1 MRRLFLFSFVFAGLF
16 LIAAVLPAHA
26 QNPQEYSAID
36 KVTPLK
42 WANTLIFFAGLAWLI
57 YRYGPSFFDARSAD
71 IQKAI
76 EEATGLKL
84 QGDFRRS
91 EADRKMA
98 TLPAEVAKIQQQH
111 DEALARE
118 YERVQ
123 QDTRS
128 EVQRIHAN
136 VTSEIAALRKE
147 EARRIR
153 QRTAASAV
161 DLAERR
167 LQDRTASQG
176 GNDLHDFLDVVQTG
190 VESFGEPQDVRL

>member
-1 MRRLFLFSFVFAGLF
+1 MRRLVLFGFVFAGLF
-16 LIAAVLPAHA
+16 LIAAALPAHA
-26 QNPQEYSAID
+26 QNPEEYSAID

-42 WANTLIFFAGLAWLI
+42 WANTLIFLAGLGWLI
-57 YRYGPSFFDARSAD
+57 YRYGPAFFDARSAD

-98 TLPAEVAKIQQQH
+98 TLPAEIAKIQQQH

-128 EVQRIHAN
+128 EAQRIHAN

-167 LQDRTASQG
+167 LRERAASEG
-176 GNDLHDFLDVVQTG
+176 GNDPHDFLHVVQTG
-190 VESFGEPQDVRL
+190 VETPRESQDGQL

>member
-1 MRRLFLFSFVFAGLF
+1 MRRFALLLCLFAGLF
-16 LIAAVLPAHA
+16 FFAGSIPAHA
-26 QNPQEYSAID
+26 QTTQEYSEMD

-42 WANTLIFFAGLAWLI
+42 WANSLIFLIGLGYLI
-57 YRYGPSFFDARSAD
+57 YRYGPAFFNARSAD

-84 QGDFRRS
+84 QGEFRRS
-91 EADRKMA
+91 EADRRMA
-98 TLPAEVAKIQQQH
+98 TLPAEIAKIQRQH

-118 YERVQ
+118 YERIQ
-123 QDTRS
+123 QDTKA
-128 EVQRIHAN
+128 EAQRIHSV

-161 DLAERR
+161 ALAERR
-167 LQDRTASQG
+167 LESRATSERS
-176 GNDLHDFLDVVQTG
+176 NDLDDFFSAIQAGSNT
-190 VESFGEPQDVRL
+190 SQQDGKL